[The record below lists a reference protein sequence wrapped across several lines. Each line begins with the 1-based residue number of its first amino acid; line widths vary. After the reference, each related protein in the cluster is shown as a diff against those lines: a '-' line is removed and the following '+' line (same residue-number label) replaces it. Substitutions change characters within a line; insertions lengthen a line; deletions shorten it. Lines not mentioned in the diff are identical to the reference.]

1 MRKASITAGAFMD
14 WRSTGLA
21 RPGRGAI
28 SAYFGIAAIMV
39 SLAAV
44 GATPVS
50 AATLKEAVTTTIAK
64 HPVLQRDLALSRAAE
79 KGIDQANANF
89 LPTIDVDSEAGYE
102 YTNSPSTRS
111 RSTKSPTDSSGVSRF
126 RQDNNLTFRQ
136 MAFDGFLAS
145 NQVASARATYQGSR
159 DAVTF
164 SGELLGI
171 RVVSLY
177 IDVLRNQEF
186 VAYSESN
193 VAELDQITGQIRR
206 LAQAGRGTNADV
218 DQAESRLALGRST
231 LEQNRG
237 GLRAAIARYVE
248 FVGEEPR
255 GLSNPGVPVYRR
267 PATEDE
273 AVQQAIANN
282 PSAQVTAASY
292 KAKKADAKAAE
303 APFYPRLDAEL
314 LGSTGSNID
323 GAKGRDS
330 DFNARMRLRYNAFNG
345 FGDVARRDRVTEE
358 ANAAGEDDSEQ
369 RRQIREDVR
378 VAFRGVVTAEERI
391 VPLRQ
396 HTATS
401 ERVLRGYRSQFEL
414 GRRSLLDLLD
424 AQNELFQ
431 SQLSRTDGE
440 YRLVLSNYEL
450 LFTMGGLL
458 EAVGVPIA
466 SLPKP
471 KAGTN

>member
-1 MRKASITAGAFMD
+1 MD
-14 WRSTGLA
+14 IRSTA
-21 RPGRGAI
+21 RTRPLRGAT
-28 SAYFGIAAIMV
+28 AALRAATA
-39 SLAAV
+39 LALTLALGGTV
-44 GATPVS
+44 N
-50 AATLKEAVTTTIAK
+50 AATLLEAVQTTLAK
-64 HPVLQRDLALSRAAE
+64 HPVLQRDVALSRAAE
-79 KGIDQANANF
+79 RGIVQADSNF
-89 LPTIDVDSEAGYE
+89 LPTVDIDSEAGYE
-102 YTNSPSTRS
+102 YTNSPSTRG
-111 RSTKSPTDSSGVSRF
+111 RSTRAPGTDSSGVSRF

-145 NQVASARATYQGSR
+145 NQVASARATYEGSR
-159 DAVTF
+159 DAVAFT
-164 SGELLGI
+164 GELLGI
-171 RVVSLY
+171 RVVQLY

-186 VAYSESN
+186 VAYAESN
-193 VAELDQITGQIRR
+193 VSELDKIAGQIRQ
-206 LAQAGRGTNADV
+206 LAQAGRGTTADV

-231 LEQNRG
+231 LEQRKG
-237 GLRAAIARYVE
+237 DLRAAVARYVE

-255 GLSNPGVPVYRR
+255 GLANPGVPAYRR

-282 PSAQVTAASY
+282 PAAKVTAASY
-292 KAKKADAKAAE
+292 RAKKADAKAAN

-330 DFNARMRLRYNAFNG
+330 DFNARLRMRYNAFNG
-345 FGDVARRDRVTEE
+345 FGDVARRDRANEE
-358 ANAAGEDDSEQ
+358 AAAAGEDDNEQ

-378 VAFRGVVTAEERI
+378 VSFRNLATAEERI
-391 VPLRQ
+391 VPLRE

-401 ERVLRGYRSQFEL
+401 QRVLLGYRSQFEL

-440 YRLVLSNYEL
+440 YRLVLANFEL

-458 EAVGVPIA
+458 DAVGVPVA
-466 SLPKP
+466 AAKP
-471 KAGTN
+471 KANAN